1 MTDDIKFQEDYKYD
15 FKDEDVSVLKTDVG
29 LNEDIVKEIS
39 RLKNEP
45 EWMTEFR
52 LKALK
57 AFKAVP
63 LPKFGPDLSYL
74 DFDSYTYFT
83 RPSKKEVQ
91 NWDEVPETI
100 KNTFTKLGIPEAEQK
115 YFLNKS
121 GYNFNAIS
129 VDKKITPLS
138 DISFNMLWYTTS
150 DSY

>member
-1 MTDDIKFQEDYKYD
+1 MSDDIKFQEDYKYG
-15 FKDEDVSVLKTDVG
+15 FKDEDVSILKTDVG

-45 EWMTEFR
+45 EWMLEFR
-52 LKALK
+52 LKALRS
-57 AFKAVP
+57 FKAMP

-100 KNTFTKLGIPEAEQK
+100 KNTFDRLRLVG
-115 YFLNKS
+115 S
-121 GYNFNAIS
+121 
-129 VDKKITPLS
+129 
-138 DISFNMLWYTTS
+138 TTS
-150 DSY
+150 PESLAPLVITKILWLFKYLFHNKFLG